1 SLVWGMWAEERGM
14 AGRLTEAERARA
26 ARGGVAPLSAREG
39 LALFDLA
46 LAADDEPVLLPVG
59 IDLPTLRAR
68 AADGGILPMFR
79 GLVRTPV
86 RQRRAAATAPGA
98 HRAEEATAAAGAG
111 ELTLAQRLAE
121 LSAAERERTVLN
133 LVRGQ
138 VAAVLGY
145 KSAEHVG
152 EEQAFKELG
161 FDSLTAVELR
171 NRLGAAAG
179 LRLPATLVY
188 DYPNPAALARQLLSE
203 VAPEG
208 TGGRKLS
215 VLEELDRLEST
226 FASLDPTELSDA
238 AGDDAAHARVAVR
251 LQTLL
256 AQWNDARRTE
266 GDSAADAIEDA
277 SDDELFALIDK
288 KFGQG

>member
-1 SLVWGMWAEERGM
+1 ATVSATHRG
-14 AGRLTEAERARA
+14 
-26 ARGGVAPLSAREG
+26 
-39 LALFDLA
+39 
-46 LAADDEPVLLPVG
+46 
-59 IDLPTLRAR
+59 
-68 AADGGILPMFR
+68 
-79 GLVRTPV
+79 
-86 RQRRAAATAPGA
+86 
-98 HRAEEATAAAGAG
+98 EEATAATGAG
-111 ELTLAQRLAE
+111 ERTLAQRLGE
-121 LSAAERERTVLN
+121 LSPAERERTVLN

-145 KSAEHVG
+145 KSEELVG
-152 EEQAFKELG
+152 EEQAFKDLG

-188 DYPNPAALARQLLSE
+188 DYPNPAALARHLLSE

-226 FASLDPTELSDA
+226 FASLDPTELSVA

-251 LQTLL
+251 LQSLL
-256 AQWNDARRTE
+256 AQWNDARQTE
-266 GDSAADAIEDA
+266 GGSTADVIEDA